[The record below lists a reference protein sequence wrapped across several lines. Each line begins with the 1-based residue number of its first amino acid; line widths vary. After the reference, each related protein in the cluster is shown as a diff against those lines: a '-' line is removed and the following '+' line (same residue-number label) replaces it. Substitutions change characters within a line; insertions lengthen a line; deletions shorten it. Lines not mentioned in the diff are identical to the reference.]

1 MRHVGALLITL
12 SGITPAASVFVM
24 GQDVIHQAGSGA
36 VLAFLAAALLG
47 VSTAYVYAE
56 LASAF
61 PLTGGEYSIIGRTM
75 GPVWGMMAL
84 GLNLFGGALGQA
96 VFALGLAEYLSP
108 VVPVPPDIIL
118 PLPGHPHAPV
128 AALTA
133 TLATTVVT
141 LLNIR
146 LNAVVTGAFLAVEL
160 AALGIMT
167 SLGFLHPHQ
176 AIGDVLLHPV
186 TLDGGRLVPT
196 QWSDIGLAA
205 AAAIFVFN
213 GYGGAVFFG
222 EEMYE
227 ARSKLPW
234 VVFWSLA
241 IAVVAETAPIV
252 AVMVGVADPAA
263 MLAADK
269 PLPTFLTSAGGEIIE
284 KAVSL
289 GVAFAILNALIA
301 VGLINARQL
310 YCSGRDGVW
319 PKPANRWIEAVH
331 PRFRSPWIATL
342 VMGAA
347 TAACC
352 FLPLDLLV
360 MLTSTGIVVIYAG
373 VSVAVMAG
381 RRNRTTAAGEYRM
394 PLYPLAPVFSLVALA
409 AVVVANLMDPQ
420 DGRPSLIANVVVMAL
435 CAAYYALYLRRRGGW
450 RLRGAD
456 GLPLEALEAEGLGN

>member
-1 MRHVGALLITL
+1 MRHIGALLITL

-36 VLAFLAAALLG
+36 VLAFMAAALLG

-75 GPVWGMMAL
+75 GPVWGLMAL

-96 VFALGLAEYLSP
+96 VFARGLAEYVRVAIPGLP
-108 VVPVPPDIIL
+108 DVPT
-118 PLPGHPHAPV
+118 
-128 AALTA
+128 ALAA
-133 TLATTVVT
+133 TLVTTVVT

-146 LNAVVTGAFLAVEL
+146 LNAVVTGLFLGVEL
-160 AALGIMT
+160 AALGVVT
-167 SLGFLHPHQ
+167 TLGFLHPHR
-176 AIGDVLLHPV
+176 ALTDVVLHP
-186 TLDGGRLVPT
+186 TMLAGTMLAPT
-196 QWSDIGLAA
+196 PLSAIGLAA
-205 AAAIFVFN
+205 AAAVFVFN

-222 EEMYE
+222 EEMFE
-227 ARSKLPW
+227 ARSRLPW

-241 IAVVAETAPIV
+241 IAIVAEMAPVV
-252 AVMVGVADPAA
+252 AVMVGVADPAT

-269 PLPTFLTSAGGEIIE
+269 PLAAFLLSAGGEPVA

-319 PKPANRWIEAVH
+319 PTQVNRWIEAVH
-331 PRFRSPWIATL
+331 PRYRSPWIATL
-342 VMGAA
+342 IMGAA
-347 TAACC
+347 TAVCC
-352 FLPLDLLV
+352 FLSLDLLV
-360 MLTSTGIVVIYAG
+360 MLTSTGIVVVYAG
-373 VSVAVMAG
+373 VSLAVMAG
-381 RRNRTTAAGEYRM
+381 RRNGTTEAGAYRM
-394 PLYPLAPVFSLVALA
+394 PLYPLAPVLSLVGLA
-409 AVVVANLMDPQ
+409 AVVVANVMDPEV
-420 DGRPSLIANVVVMAL
+420 GRPSLIANAVVMVL
-435 CAAYYALYLRRRGGW
+435 CAAYYAFYLQRRGGW

-456 GLPLEALEAEGLGN
+456 GLPLDALESEGLGK